1 MVSTPHGFAQR
12 LHVAMDLAGMKKGRS
27 RTSELAAV
35 FDVSRETARKWL
47 NDLAMPE
54 LERLTEM
61 AGRFGVSFEWL
72 ATGRGT
78 PKGFHMVQDATAPY
92 RVENREQAR
101 LIGLVGRL
109 PRDQRKALLVLLE
122 QLVDKS

>member
-1 MVSTPHGFAQR
+1 
-12 LHVAMDLAGMKKGRS
+12 MKKGRS

-54 LERLTEM
+54 MERMTEM

-72 ATGRGT
+72 ATGRGA
-78 PKGFHMVQDATAPY
+78 PKGFHMVQDATVPY